1 MIKCPHCSGELDFDI
16 KDQVVKCPYCD
27 SKFNPK
33 EEIGKVKSAGER
45 KANEYDT
52 GVTKGKCYTCSQCG
66 AQLVTFDDTAVT
78 FCSYCDSQ
86 ALIASEM
93 DILNPKLIIPFKKTK
108 EQAIDMYLKKIKSSL
123 FAPNDF
129 KNDIV
134 LKKFRGIFMPYEIY
148 DIESHDQFLCDGEK
162 YSHRSGDYII
172 YNKFIISGKVD
183 AQYDGI
189 SFDVSSGYSDDVSQ
203 AIPFDI
209 KEAEE
214 FNHNY
219 LVGNYAD
226 TSDIDSKIYDD
237 NAKGL
242 VNTDLETTI
251 RSNPKLFGYS
261 ITNVK
266 TTSTIAE
273 KKKGFFPVYFASF
286 KNKNGDRIHYA
297 IINGQNGKSAVDIPV
312 DYKKYL
318 FASLLLAVPIFFILQ
333 AIATI
338 TAQEIAIASLVILL
352 IGFIIQAIDIK
363 RINDKENHVN
373 DEGFNFK
380 NLSQVDIQNP
390 EAIKEKITT
399 SIEKKKE
406 SNNTPKKIKGFGLY
420 IFLTALLPGFLLLIQ
435 DYHDDYYYAA
445 SIFSLVVCLL
455 IFRFVVKKHN
465 TFIARPLPQLN
476 KRGGDENE

>member
-27 SKFNPK
+27 SEFNPK
-33 EEIGKVKSAGER
+33 EEIGKVKSASER
-45 KANEYDT
+45 KATEYDT

-93 DILNPKLIIPFKKTK
+93 DVLNPKLIIPFKKTK
-108 EQAIDMYLKKIKSSL
+108 DEAIDMYLKKIKGSL
-123 FAPNDF
+123 FAPNNF
-129 KNDIV
+129 KNDII

-148 DIESHDQFLCDGEK
+148 DIESHDQFLCDGER

-172 YNKFIISGKVD
+172 YDKFLISGQVD
-183 AQYDGI
+183 AKYDGI
-189 SFDVSSGYSDDVSQ
+189 SFDVSSGYGDDVSQ

-209 KEAEE
+209 KEGEE

-219 LVGNYAD
+219 LIGNYAD

-237 NAKGL
+237 NATSMVK
-242 VNTDLETTI
+242 TDLENTI
-251 RSNPKLFGYS
+251 RSNPKLYGYS
-261 ITNVK
+261 ISNVK
-266 TTSTIAE
+266 TSSDIKE

-286 KNKNGDRIHYA
+286 RNKKGDRIHYA

-318 FASLLLAVPIFFILQ
+318 FSSLLLAVPIFFILQ
-333 AIATI
+333 SFATI
-338 TAQEIAIASLVILL
+338 TAQEIAIASLIILL
-352 IGFIIQAIDIK
+352 VGFIIQAIDIK
-363 RINDKENHVN
+363 KINDKENHVN

-390 EAIKEKITT
+390 EAIKEKIAT

-420 IFLTALLPGFLLLIQ
+420 IFLTALIPGFLLLIRN
-435 DYHDDYYYAA
+435 YNDDLYYGSA
-445 SIFSLVVCLL
+445 IFSLVVCLF

-465 TFIARPLPQLN
+465 TFIARSLPQLN

>member
-1 MIKCPHCSGELDFDI
+1 MIKCPHCGGELDFDI
-16 KDQVVKCPYCD
+16 KDQVVKCPYCE
-27 SKFNPK
+27 SEFNPK
-33 EEIGKVKSAGER
+33 EEIGKVKSASER
-45 KANEYDT
+45 KATEYDT

-93 DILNPKLIIPFKKTK
+93 EILNPKVIIPFKKTK
-108 EQAIDMYLKKIKSSL
+108 EQAIDMYLKKLKSSL
-123 FAPNDF
+123 FAPSDF
-129 KNDIV
+129 KNDII

-148 DIESHDQFLCDGEK
+148 DIESHDQFVCDGER
-162 YSHRSGDYII
+162 YSHRSGDYVI
-172 YNKFIISGKVD
+172 YDKFIISGKVD
-183 AQYDGI
+183 AKYDGI

-209 KEAEE
+209 KEGED

-219 LVGNYAD
+219 LIGNYAD
-226 TSDIDSKIYDD
+226 TSDIDSNIYDD
-237 NAKGL
+237 NAKGIA
-242 VNTDLETTI
+242 NNDLENTI
-251 RSNPKLFGYS
+251 RRNPKLFAYT

-266 TTSTIAE
+266 TNMNITE

-286 KNKNGDRIHYA
+286 KNKKGDRIHYA

-318 FASLLLAVPIFFILQ
+318 FGSILLAIPIFFILQ
-333 AIATI
+333 SIATI
-338 TAQEIAIASLVILL
+338 TALEITGISLIILL
-352 IGFIIQAIDIK
+352 VGFIIQSLDIK
-363 RINDKENHVN
+363 RINNKENHVD

-380 NLSQVDIQNP
+380 NLNELNVQDP
-390 EAIKEKITT
+390 EAVKEKIAA
-399 SIEKKKE
+399 SLEKKKAQNKDVKE
-406 SNNTPKKIKGFGLY
+406 IKGFGLY
-420 IFLTALLPGFLLLIQ
+420 IFLTALIPAFLLITKSSN
-435 DYHDDYYYAA
+435 DDLLYGA
-445 SIFSLVVCLL
+445 SIFSIVVCLL

>member
-27 SKFNPK
+27 SEFNPK
-33 EEIGKVKSAGER
+33 EEIGKVKSASER
-45 KANEYDT
+45 TATEFDT

-93 DILNPKLIIPFKKTK
+93 DILNPKVIIPFKKTK
-108 EQAIDMYLKKIKSSL
+108 EQAIDMYLKKVKGSL
-123 FAPNDF
+123 FAPNSF

-148 DIESHDQFLCDGEK
+148 DIESHDQFLCDGER
-162 YSHRSGDYII
+162 YSHRSGDYV
-172 YNKFIISGKVD
+172 YYDKFIISGKVD
-183 AQYDGI
+183 ATYDGI
-189 SFDVSSGYSDDVSQ
+189 SYDVSSGYSDDVSQ
-203 AIPFDI
+203 AIPFNI
-209 KEAEE
+209 KEGED

-226 TSDIDSKIYDD
+226 TSDIDSTIYDD
-237 NAKGL
+237 NAQNI
-242 VNTDLETTI
+242 VRTDLENTI
-251 RSNPKLFGYS
+251 RKNPKLFGMS

-266 TTSTIAE
+266 TTTTIAE

-286 KNKNGDRIHYA
+286 KNKKGDRIHYA

-318 FASLLLAVPIFFILQ
+318 FASLLLAVPIFFLLQ

-338 TAQEIAIASLVILL
+338 TAQEIAIASLFILL

-363 RINDKENHVN
+363 RINDKENHIN

-380 NLSQVDIQNP
+380 SLNELNIQNP
-390 EAIKEKITT
+390 EEIKNKIAS
-399 SIEKKKE
+399 SIEKQKAQNSK
-406 SNNTPKKIKGFGLY
+406 PKKIKGFGVQL
-420 IFLTALLPGFLLLIQ
+420 FLTALIPGFLLLIQ
-435 DYHDDYYYAA
+435 NYNDDLYYGA